1 MRAGSWRYSSKFQA
15 DRRCRSSIPVYCRES
30 YALWRNNAQFWNQR
44 MAEVTYT
51 LLAQCREEVLRPVFD
66 EIYKAKEVI
75 KVECWLYNE
84 RNGEG
89 EEPDPNLV
97 LRANTLGPIVD
108 FASSRREL
116 IYRSNAPA
124 NVSSV
129 RAFREGHPIAC
140 DLEKLGFDMGG
151 SRWKS
156 YLAVPFSPTQQY
168 GQPFR
173 MSVSLRS
180 HLRLLHRPSL
190 RDVFSIQKCRHRNW
204 EEKFMDLEI

>member
-1 MRAGSWRYSSKFQA
+1 
-15 DRRCRSSIPVYCRES
+15 
-30 YALWRNNAQFWNQR
+30 

-129 RAFREGHPIAC
+129 RAFCEGHPIAC

-180 HLRLLHRPSL
+180 NLRLLHRPSL

>member
-1 MRAGSWRYSSKFQA
+1 MKCTKQKR
-15 DRRCRSSIPVYCRES
+15 
-30 YALWRNNAQFWNQR
+30 
-44 MAEVTYT
+44 
-51 LLAQCREEVLRPVFD
+51 LLKLD
-66 EIYKAKEVI
+66 
-75 KVECWLYNE
+75 E

-89 EEPDPNLV
+89 EESDPNLV

-124 NVSSV
+124 NVASV
-129 RAFREGHPIAC
+129 RAFCEGRPIAC
-140 DLEKLGFDMGG
+140 GLEELGFDMRG

-190 RDVFSIQKCRHRNW
+190 RDVFSIQKMPSSQLGRKVHG
-204 EEKFMDLEI
+204 FGDLTLPN